1 MSVFGFVAQK
11 KAEHSV
17 KTLCR
22 VLGVSRSGFH
32 AWEGRAASDR
42 ALNDARLTE
51 RIRMMHERS
60 RDSYGARRIHL
71 DLRDEEIRVGRKRVE
86 RLMRNAGLS
95 GYVKR
100 RKGKTTIRVAGIS
113 PADDLVDRN
122 FVAAAPNQLWMS
134 DIKEIP
140 TWEGKLYLASV
151 LDCFSRK
158 VVGWSM
164 RDDMQAELVVDAL
177 EMGISRRQPEGK
189 LVHHSDHGSQYVALI
204 FGQRLRKAGIA
215 QSMGSVGDCY
225 DNAVCESFHAT
236 IEKELLRRRPF
247 RTKQQARTAIFD
259 WIETWYNRDRRHSR
273 LGYLS
278 PDRYERDHHDRTR
291 SDDSEETNPSDFNY
305 SQEEREAA

>member
-32 AWEGRAASDR
+32 AWERRAPSDR
-42 ALNDARLTE
+42 ALHDAWLTE
-51 RIRMMHERS
+51 RIRVLHERS

-86 RLMRNAGLS
+86 RLMRKAGLS

-100 RKGKTTIRVAGIS
+100 RQGKTTIRVAGVS
-113 PADDLVDRN
+113 PAEDLVDRN

-140 TWEGKLYLASV
+140 TWEGELYLASV
-151 LDCFSRK
+151 IDCFSRK

-164 RDDMQAELVVDAL
+164 RDDMQASLVVDAL
-177 EMGISRRQPEGK
+177 EMGLSRRRPAGK
-189 LVHHSDHGSQYVALI
+189 LVHHSDHGSQYVALV

-236 IEKELLRRRPF
+236 IEKELLRRRSF
-247 RTKQQARTAIFD
+247 RTKQEARTAIFD
-259 WIETWYNRDRRHSR
+259 WIEAWYNPARRHSR
-273 LGYLS
+273 LGYRS
-278 PDRYERDHHDRTR
+278 PVDHERLYQER
-291 SDDSEETNPSDFNY
+291 SDCAPETDEEIII
-305 SQEEREAA
+305 QRRARAA